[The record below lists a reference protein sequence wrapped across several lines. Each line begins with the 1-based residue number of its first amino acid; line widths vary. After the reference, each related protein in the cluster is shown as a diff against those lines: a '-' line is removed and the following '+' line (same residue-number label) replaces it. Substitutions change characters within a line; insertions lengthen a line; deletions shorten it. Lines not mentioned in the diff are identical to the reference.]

1 MRTNVFYLIYKHY
14 INIERLKK
22 QTPTAEG
29 LERLLKNETRK
40 IALTNPS
47 NKELIDN
54 LLPIWQGRELTE
66 TEVLE
71 VLQEYERKGKGRIM
85 MDVNKKTKIV
95 NTKLHNGYSF
105 PIKQGTS
112 ATLRLYDMRN
122 GKKFKC
128 RLTSPLGTQ

>member
-1 MRTNVFYLIYKHY
+1 M
-14 INIERLKK
+14 
-22 QTPTAEG
+22 
-29 LERLLKNETRK
+29 
-40 IALTNPS
+40 ALMNPS

-71 VLQEYERKGKGRIM
+71 VLQEYEGNEGKGRIM

-95 NTKLHNGYSF
+95 NTNLHNGYSF

-112 ATLRLYDMRN
+112 ATMRLYDMRN
-122 GKKFKC
+122 GEKFKS
-128 RLTSPLGTQ
+128 RLTNPLGIARE